1 MHFPIQNHTPDIVMK
16 TAKLNSGRTIPLNGF
31 GTWKAG
37 PGECADALRA
47 ALDAGYRHIDCA
59 AVYTNEVEVGTVFAE
74 YLKGDNPKLKREDLF
89 ITSKLWN
96 TCHDP
101 DLVPKALEVT
111 LNELQLDYLDLYLVH
126 HPFHFAHAGL
136 PIRENNWCKRT
147 EDGSIDWGK
156 GGSLQNT
163 WRAMEKLV
171 DTGKVRDIGV
181 SNYSVA
187 LLCDAMQYARI
198 PPAVNQCEAHVCN
211 TRNELRKVCE
221 MFGVHFTA
229 YSILGSG
236 KKGPLEEPVV
246 LRIAEKKGVS
256 AGAILIAWGLAKNCS
271 VLAKSTKKQRIV
283 ANFEAEKIELDDD
296 DIAAL
301 DKLNKGQVVCN
312 MEEYWEF
319 PSHY

>member
-1 MHFPIQNHTPDIVMK
+1 MK

-37 PGECADALRA
+37 PGECAEALRA

-59 AVYTNEVEVGTVFAE
+59 AVYANEEEVGQVFAE
-74 YLKGDNPKLKREDLF
+74 YLKGENPKLKREDLF

-101 DLVPKALEVT
+101 ELVPKALEVT
-111 LNELQLDYLDLYLVH
+111 LKELQLDYLDLYLVH
-126 HPFHFAHAGL
+126 HPFNFAHAGL
-136 PIRENNWCKRT
+136 PIRESNWCKKT
-147 EDGSIDWGK
+147 DDDKIDWGS
-156 GGSLQNT
+156 GVSLQDT
-163 WRAMEKLV
+163 WKAMEELV
-171 DTGKVRDIGV
+171 ATGKVKDIGV

-187 LLCDAMQYARI
+187 LLCDTLQYATI

-211 TRNELRKVCE
+211 TRNELRQVCD

-236 KKGPLEEPVV
+236 KQGPLEESAVSE
-246 LRIAEKKGVS
+246 LAEKKGVS
-256 AGAILIAWGLAKNCS
+256 PGAILIAWGLAKNVS
-271 VLAKSTKKQRIV
+271 VLAKSTKKERIL
-283 ANFEAEKIELDDD
+283 ANFAAEEIHLDDV
-296 DIAAL
+296 DIAKL
-301 DKLNKGQVVCN
+301 DNLNKNQVVCN
-312 MEEYWEF
+312 MEEYWQF